1 MYSIPKSMMMQ
12 KKHLQNFRLLNHHLF
27 FKGFLCCLLFCWCMG
42 GCGSRDA
49 ASDVTSFAESQSYGA
64 ADDLHS
70 EGSDPVP
77 SDLAAASGSSDFSTL
92 CLTLF
97 TEWVQCDGL
106 TLHYTLDQPE
116 AYGISLSQFSLGS
129 ASSASMESA
138 SEELTSAKEQLG
150 KIDFDSLT
158 LKEQIDYRIIM
169 DYLDRELA
177 QTPFLLYEEP
187 LNSSTGIQA
196 QLPILLSEYAFSE
209 VSDVTNYFSLLN
221 SVDEYFA
228 SLLQFEQAKKEAG
241 LFMQPESLDRI
252 IDQCEAFTANTE
264 NNFLITTFDSRLAS
278 LPGVLMPWDKTKL
291 QEENKRLVL
300 DVVLPAY
307 EMLLSGLRNLR
318 TDLQTDQF
326 AGTAASPDNF
336 SHTSANTDT
345 GTDSDTNTDTGT
357 SENTSHSSP
366 AGLCRLPKGQEWYE
380 QLVREA
386 TGSSLDTESLF
397 TRTQEEV
404 NQAMSVL
411 SALCREHPVL
421 TEDITASAF
430 SIQTPT
436 DIVEDLKVQIGLY
449 FPAISDSSCTIRY
462 VEECLQDYVSPAFYL
477 TSPIDTCRHTIYI
490 NENESFD
497 PSQLYPTL
505 AHEAFPGHLYQDTY
519 FHDHNDCDFRTLL
532 YYPGYTEGWA
542 VYSELFS
549 YTFEKSFSTE
559 LCTALQKSQEIT
571 LGLYALMDMGIHYYG
586 WNEAQIAGMLKSYF
600 GIEDEQTADQI
611 FQLILEDPANYLSYY
626 VGYQEL
632 SYVKTACETKQGES
646 FDLLQF
652 HEAVLT
658 IGPGPYALV
667 KEYVPVLMSESNQQ

>member
-1 MYSIPKSMMMQ
+1 MYSISKFMMMQ
-12 KKHLQNFRLLNHHLF
+12 KNHLQNLRLLNHHLF
-27 FKGFLCCLLFCWCMG
+27 FRRLLCVLLLCCMG
-42 GCGSRDA
+42 GCRSRDA
-49 ASDVTSFAESQSYGA
+49 ASDGTSFAESQSYGA
-64 ADDLHS
+64 ADDLRT
-70 EGSDPVP
+70 EDSDTVP
-77 SDLAAASGSSDFSTL
+77 SDAAASDSSDFSSL
-92 CLTLF
+92 CLALF

-129 ASSASMESA
+129 ASSASMKSA

-150 KIDFDSLT
+150 KIEFDSLT
-158 LKEQIDYRIIM
+158 LQEQIDYRIIM

-177 QTPFLLYEEP
+177 QTAFLLYEEP

-209 VSDVTNYFSLLN
+209 VSDVTSYFSLLN

-228 SLLQFEQAKKEAG
+228 SLLQFEQTKKEAG

-278 LPGVLMPWDKTKL
+278 LPGILMPWDKAKF

-300 DVVLPAY
+300 EVVLPAY

-318 TDLQTDQF
+318 TDMQTEDV
-326 AGTAASPDNF
+326 
-336 SHTSANTDT
+336 
-345 GTDSDTNTDTGT
+345 
-357 SENTSHSSP
+357 

-404 NQAMSVL
+404 NQAMSIL

-430 SIQTPT
+430 SIQTPK

-449 FPAISDSSCTIRY
+449 FPEISDSSCTIRY
-462 VEECLQDYVSPAFYL
+462 VEDCLQDYVSPAFYL

-505 AHEAFPGHLYQDTY
+505 AHEGFPGHLYQDTY
-519 FHDHNDCDFRTLL
+519 FHDHNDCDLRTLL

-586 WNEAQIAGMLKSYF
+586 WNETQIAGIVKSYF
-600 GIEDEQTADQI
+600 GIEDQETTDQI

-632 SYVKTACETKQGES
+632 CYVQTECETAQGEA

-658 IGPGPYALV
+658 IGPGPYALIQ
-667 KEYVPVLMSESNQQ
+667 EYVPVLMSESNQ